1 MFLILG
7 DQLFPQ
13 KYLQK
18 YKKDFFYIAED
29 IGLCT
34 QEKFH
39 KHKLILFL
47 SAMRSYRDD
56 LINNKFNVIYN
67 EIDQDKNS
75 SYSEKLEKIIK
86 KKKVKKIITYKISD
100 HFFDKILRKICKKLK
115 VELSFIPSPMF
126 LTKQSLKEKFFEN
139 NKKPFMGNFYKLQR
153 SDRDILMKGND
164 PEGQQWSY
172 DELNRKKLPE
182 SISIPGL
189 KKVTETNNTKQIKKI
204 ISTLFN
210 DHPGSIDNFNIPTTR
225 KQAISW
231 LDDFLKNKFFLFGD
245 YEDAISKKGHV
256 LFHSLLSPLLNIGLL
271 TPEEVVNKS
280 LKFAK
285 INKIKINNVE
295 GFIRQIIG
303 WREFIKNVYD
313 YHNTFMKTSNFWN
326 HTLKL
331 KKSWYDG
338 TTGIEP
344 LDQAIK
350 EIDKHG
356 YAHHIIR
363 LMLIAN
369 IMNLSG
375 IDPKEIFKWFME
387 MFIDSSDWVMTPNV
401 FGMGTFSDGGIFATK
416 PYICGS
422 NYLLK
427 MSDYKRGDWCEVVDG
442 LYWQFIEKNKKYI
455 KSNHRLSM
463 MAYSL
468 EKIDPDR
475 KKRIFSQANNFIKEN
490 TY

>member
-126 LTKQSLKEKFFEN
+126 LTKQSLKVKFFEN

-153 SDRDILMKGND
+153 SDLDILMKGND

-350 EIDKHG
+350 EIDKYG

-463 MAYSL
+463 MAHSL

>member
-7 DQLFPQ
+7 DQLFPH
-13 KYLQK
+13 KYLQE
-18 YKKDFFYIAED
+18 YKKDFFYMAED

-34 QEKFH
+34 QEKYH

-47 SAMRSYRDD
+47 SAMRSYRDE
-56 LINNKFNVIYN
+56 LINNNFNVIYN
-67 EIDQDKNS
+67 EINQNKNL
-75 SYSEKLEKIIK
+75 SYSAKLEKVIK
-86 KKKVKKIITYKISD
+86 NQKVKKIITFKVSD
-100 HFFDKILRKICKKLK
+100 HFFDHILKKTCKKLN
-115 VELSFIPSPMF
+115 VELSFIPNPMF
-126 LTKQSLKEKFFEN
+126 LTKQGLKEKFFEKN
-139 NKKPFMGNFYKLQR
+139 NKPFMGNFYKLQR
-153 SDRDILMKGND
+153 SDLNILMKGKNPD
-164 PEGQQWSY
+164 GGQWSY
-172 DELNRKKLPE
+172 DELNRKKIPE
-182 SISIPGL
+182 SISVPKI
-189 KKVTETNNTKQIKKI
+189 KKILETQNTQQIKKV
-204 ISTLFN
+204 ISNLF
-210 DHPGSIDNFNIPTTR
+210 DSHPGSIENFNIPTTR
-225 KQAISW
+225 KQALSW

-245 YEDAISKKGHV
+245 YEDAISKKGHI

-271 TPEEVVNKS
+271 TPEEVVNKAI
-280 LKFAK
+280 KFAK
-285 INKIKINNVE
+285 NKKIKINNVE
-295 GFIRQIIG
+295 GFVRQIIG

-313 YHNTFMKTSNFWN
+313 YHDSSMKKSNFWG
-326 HTLKL
+326 HKLKL

-338 TTGIEP
+338 STGIEP
-344 LDQAIK
+344 LDHAIN
-350 EIDKHG
+350 EVNQFG

-363 LMLIAN
+363 LMLISN

-427 MSDYKRGDWCEVVDG
+427 MSDYKRGEWCEVVDG

-463 MAYSL
+463 MAHSL
-468 EKIDPDR
+468 EKIDPER
-475 KKRIFSQANNFIKEN
+475 KKRIFNKANKFIKYN

>member
-153 SDRDILMKGND
+153 SDLDILMKGND

>member
-153 SDRDILMKGND
+153 SDLDILMKGND

-182 SISIPGL
+182 SISIPDL

-204 ISTLFN
+204 ISTLFS

-326 HTLKL
+326 HKLKL
-331 KKSWYDG
+331 KKSWYHG

-463 MAYSL
+463 MAHSL

>member
-153 SDRDILMKGND
+153 SDLNILMKGND
-164 PEGQQWSY
+164 PEGQKWSY

-350 EIDKHG
+350 DIDKHG

-442 LYWQFIEKNKKYI
+442 LYWKFIEKNKKYI

>member
-100 HFFDKILRKICKKLK
+100 HFFDKILRKICKKLR

-153 SDRDILMKGND
+153 SDLNILMKGND

-204 ISTLFN
+204 IPTLFN

-463 MAYSL
+463 MAHSL

>member
-13 KYLQK
+13 KYLQE
-18 YKKDFFYIAED
+18 YKKDFFYMAED
-29 IGLCT
+29 FGLCT
-34 QEKFH
+34 QEKYH

-47 SAMRSYRDD
+47 SAMRSYRDE
-56 LINNKFNVIYN
+56 LINNNFNVIYN
-67 EIDQDKNS
+67 EINQNKNL
-75 SYSEKLEKIIK
+75 SYSAKLEKVIK
-86 KKKVKKIITYKISD
+86 NQKVKRIITFKVSD
-100 HFFDKILRKICKKLK
+100 HFFDHILKKTCKKLNI
-115 VELSFIPSPMF
+115 ELSFIPNPMF
-126 LTKQSLKEKFFEN
+126 LTKQELKEKFFAK

-153 SDRDILMKGND
+153 FDLNILMKGKD
-164 PEGQQWSY
+164 PEGDQWSY

-182 SISIPGL
+182 SISVPKI
-189 KKVTETNNTKQIKKI
+189 KKISETHNTQQIKKV
-204 ISTLFN
+204 ISNLF
-210 DHPGSIDNFNIPTTR
+210 DSHPGSIENFNIPTTR
-225 KQAISW
+225 KQALSW
-231 LDDFLKNKFFLFGD
+231 FDDFLKNKFFLFGD
-245 YEDAISKKGHV
+245 YEDAISKKGHI

-271 TPEEVVNKS
+271 TPEEVVNKAI
-280 LKFAK
+280 KFAK
-285 INKIKINNVE
+285 TRKIQINNVE
-295 GFIRQIIG
+295 GFVRQIIG

-313 YHNTFMKTSNFWN
+313 YHDSSMKKSNFWG
-326 HTLKL
+326 HKLKL

-338 TTGIEP
+338 STGIEP
-344 LDQAIK
+344 LDHAIK
-350 EIDKHG
+350 EVNKFG

-363 LMLIAN
+363 LMLISN

-427 MSDYKRGDWCEVVDG
+427 MSDYKRGEWCDVVDG

-468 EKIDPDR
+468 EKIDPER
-475 KKRIFSQANNFIKEN
+475 KKRIFTQANKFIKYN

>member
-100 HFFDKILRKICKKLK
+100 HFFDKILRKICKKLR

-153 SDRDILMKGND
+153 SDLNILMKGND

-303 WREFIKNVYD
+303 WREFIKNAYD

-463 MAYSL
+463 MAHSL

>member
-100 HFFDKILRKICKKLK
+100 HFFDKILRKICKKLR

-153 SDRDILMKGND
+153 SDLNILMKGND

-204 ISTLFN
+204 IPTLFN

-326 HTLKL
+326 HKLKL
-331 KKSWYDG
+331 KKSWYHG

-463 MAYSL
+463 MAHSL

>member
-100 HFFDKILRKICKKLK
+100 HFFDKILRKICKKLR

-153 SDRDILMKGND
+153 SDLDILMKGND

-463 MAYSL
+463 MAHSL

>member
-7 DQLFPQ
+7 DQLFPH
-13 KYLQK
+13 KYLQE
-18 YKKDFFYIAED
+18 YKKDFFYMAED
-29 IGLCT
+29 FGLCT
-34 QEKFH
+34 QEKYH

-47 SAMRSYRDD
+47 SAMRSYRDE
-56 LINNKFNVIYN
+56 LINNNFKVIYN
-67 EIDQDKNS
+67 EINQNKNL
-75 SYSEKLEKIIK
+75 SYSAKLEKVIK
-86 KKKVKKIITYKISD
+86 NQKIKKIITFKVSD
-100 HFFDKILRKICKKLK
+100 HFFDRILKKTCKKLN
-115 VELSFIPSPMF
+115 VELSFIPNPMF
-126 LTKQSLKEKFFEN
+126 LTKQELKEKFFEK

-153 SDRDILMKGND
+153 SDLNILMKGKN
-164 PEGQQWSY
+164 PEGGQWSY

-182 SISIPGL
+182 SILVPKI
-189 KKVTETNNTKQIKKI
+189 KKISETHNTQQIKKV
-204 ISTLFN
+204 ISNLF
-210 DHPGSIDNFNIPTTR
+210 DSHPGSIENFNIPTTR
-225 KQAISW
+225 RQALSW

-245 YEDAISKKGHV
+245 YEDAISKKGHI

-271 TPEEVVNKS
+271 TPEEVVNKAI
-280 LKFAK
+280 KFAK
-285 INKIKINNVE
+285 TKKIQINNVE
-295 GFIRQIIG
+295 GFVRQIIG

-313 YHNTFMKTSNFWN
+313 YHDISMKKSNFWK
-326 HTLKL
+326 HRLKL

-338 TTGIEP
+338 STGIEP
-344 LDQAIK
+344 LDHAIK
-350 EIDKHG
+350 EVNKFG

-363 LMLIAN
+363 LMLISN

-427 MSDYKRGDWCEVVDG
+427 MSDYKRGEWCEVVDG

-463 MAYSL
+463 MAHSL
-468 EKIDPDR
+468 EKIDPER
-475 KKRIFSQANNFIKEN
+475 KKRIFTQANKFIRDN

>member
-7 DQLFPQ
+7 DQLFPH
-13 KYLQK
+13 KYLQE
-18 YKKDFFYIAED
+18 YKKDFFYMAED

-34 QEKFH
+34 QEKYH

-47 SAMRSYRDD
+47 SAMRSYRDE
-56 LINNKFNVIYN
+56 LINNNFNVIYN
-67 EIDQDKNS
+67 EINQNKNL
-75 SYSEKLEKIIK
+75 SYSAKLEKVIK
-86 KKKVKKIITYKISD
+86 NQKVKKIITFKVSD
-100 HFFDKILRKICKKLK
+100 HFFDHILKKTCKKLN
-115 VELSFIPSPMF
+115 VELSFILNPMF
-126 LTKQSLKEKFFEN
+126 LTKQGLKEKFFEKN
-139 NKKPFMGNFYKLQR
+139 NKPFMGNFYKLQR
-153 SDRDILMKGND
+153 SDLNILMKGKNPD
-164 PEGQQWSY
+164 GGQWSY
-172 DELNRKKLPE
+172 DELNRKKIPE
-182 SISIPGL
+182 SISVPKI
-189 KKVTETNNTKQIKKI
+189 KKILETQNTQQIKKV
-204 ISTLFN
+204 ISNLF
-210 DHPGSIDNFNIPTTR
+210 DSHPGSIENFNIPTTR
-225 KQAISW
+225 KQALSW

-245 YEDAISKKGHV
+245 YEDAISKKGHI

-271 TPEEVVNKS
+271 TPEEVVNKAI
-280 LKFAK
+280 KFAK
-285 INKIKINNVE
+285 TKKIQINNVE
-295 GFIRQIIG
+295 GFVRQIIG

-313 YHNTFMKTSNFWN
+313 YHDSSMKKSNFWS
-326 HTLKL
+326 HKLKL

-338 TTGIEP
+338 STGIEP
-344 LDQAIK
+344 LDHAIN
-350 EIDKHG
+350 EVNQFG

-363 LMLIAN
+363 LMLISN

-427 MSDYKRGDWCEVVDG
+427 MSDYKRGEWCEVVDG

-463 MAYSL
+463 MAHSL
-468 EKIDPDR
+468 EKIDPER
-475 KKRIFSQANNFIKEN
+475 KKRIFYKANKFIKYN

>member
-7 DQLFPQ
+7 DQLFPL
-13 KYLQK
+13 KYLQE
-18 YKKDFFYIAED
+18 YKKDFFYMAED

-34 QEKFH
+34 HEKYH

-47 SAMRSYRDD
+47 SAMRSYRDE
-56 LINNKFNVIYN
+56 LISNKFNVIYN
-67 EIDQDKNS
+67 DINQNKNLSYTDKI
-75 SYSEKLEKIIK
+75 EKIIK
-86 KKKVKKIITYKISD
+86 SKKVKKITTYKISD
-100 HFFDKILRKICKKLK
+100 HFFDVILKKICKKLN
-115 VELSFIPSPMF
+115 VELVLIPNPMF
-126 LTKQSLKEKFFEN
+126 LTKQDLKEKFFEKN
-139 NKKPFMGNFYKLQR
+139 SKPFMGNFYKQQR
-153 SDRDILMKGND
+153 SDLNILMNGKN
-164 PEGQQWSY
+164 PEGNQWSY
-172 DELNRKKLPE
+172 DDLNRKKLPNK
-182 SISIPGL
+182 ILIPEI
-189 KKVTETNNTKQIKKI
+189 KKVSETLNTKHTKI
-204 ISTLFN
+204 TISKLFH
-210 DHPGSIDNFNIPTTR
+210 DHPGSVENFNIPTTR
-225 KQAISW
+225 KQALSW
-231 LDDFLKNKFFLFGD
+231 LDDFLKNKFSLFGD

-256 LFHSLLSPLLNIGLL
+256 LFHSLLSPLLNIGLI
-271 TPEEVVNKS
+271 TPDEVVTKAI
-280 LKFAK
+280 KFAK
-285 INKIKINNVE
+285 DKKIKINNTE
-295 GFIRQIIG
+295 GFVRQIIG

-313 YHNTFMKTSNFWN
+313 YHGNDMKKSNFWR
-326 HTLKL
+326 HKLKM

-338 TTGIEP
+338 STGIEP
-344 LDQAIK
+344 LDHSIK
-350 EIDKHG
+350 EINKHG

-363 LMLIAN
+363 LMLISN

-463 MAYSL
+463 MAHSL
-468 EKIDPDR
+468 AKIDPER
-475 KKRIFSQANNFIKEN
+475 KKRIFSKANKFIKEN

>member
-100 HFFDKILRKICKKLK
+100 HFFDKILRKICKKLR

-153 SDRDILMKGND
+153 SDLNILMKGND

-204 ISTLFN
+204 IPTLFN

-326 HTLKL
+326 HKLKL
-331 KKSWYDG
+331 KKSWYHG

>member
-67 EIDQDKNS
+67 EIDQDKNY

-126 LTKQSLKEKFFEN
+126 LTKQSLKVKFFEN

-153 SDRDILMKGND
+153 SDLDILMKGND

-204 ISTLFN
+204 IPTLFN

-475 KKRIFSQANNFIKEN
+475 KKRIFSQANNFIKKN

>member
-56 LINNKFNVIYN
+56 LISNKFNVIYN

-100 HFFDKILRKICKKLK
+100 HFFDKVLRKICKKLK

-153 SDRDILMKGND
+153 SDLDILMKGND

>member
-1 MFLILG
+1 
-7 DQLFPQ
+7 
-13 KYLQK
+13 
-18 YKKDFFYIAED
+18 
-29 IGLCT
+29 
-34 QEKFH
+34 
-39 KHKLILFL
+39 
-47 SAMRSYRDD
+47 
-56 LINNKFNVIYN
+56 
-67 EIDQDKNS
+67 
-75 SYSEKLEKIIK
+75 
-86 KKKVKKIITYKISD
+86 
-100 HFFDKILRKICKKLK
+100 
-115 VELSFIPSPMF
+115 MF

-153 SDRDILMKGND
+153 SDLNILMKGND

-210 DHPGSIDNFNIPTTR
+210 DHPGSVDNFNIPTTR

>member
-13 KYLQK
+13 KFLQK

-100 HFFDKILRKICKKLK
+100 HFFDKILRKICKKLR

-153 SDRDILMKGND
+153 SDLNILMKGND

-204 ISTLFN
+204 IPTLFN

-463 MAYSL
+463 MAHSL

>member
-13 KYLQK
+13 RYLQE
-18 YKKDFFYIAED
+18 YKKDFFYMAED

-34 QEKFH
+34 QEKYH

-47 SAMRSYRDD
+47 SAMRSYRDE
-56 LINNKFNVIYN
+56 LINNNFDVVYN
-67 EIDQDKNS
+67 EINQNKNL
-75 SYSEKLEKIIK
+75 SYTAKLEKIIK
-86 KKKVKKIITYKISD
+86 NRKVKEIISYKISD
-100 HFFDKILRKICKKLK
+100 HFFDHILKKTCKKLN
-115 VELSFIPSPMF
+115 VELSFIPNPMF
-126 LTKQSLKEKFFEN
+126 LTKQSLKEKFFEK

-153 SDRDILMKGND
+153 SDLNILMKGKD
-164 PEGQQWSY
+164 PEGGQWSY
-172 DELNRKKLPE
+172 DELNRKKLPQ
-182 SISIPGL
+182 SISIP
-189 KKVTETNNTKQIKKI
+189 KIKRISETQNTQEIKKI
-204 ISTLFN
+204 ISKLF
-210 DHPGSIDNFNIPTTR
+210 DSHPGSTENFNIPTTR
-225 KQAISW
+225 KQALSW
-231 LDDFLKNKFFLFGD
+231 LDDFLKNKFYLFGD
-245 YEDAISKKGHV
+245 YEDAISKKGHI

-271 TPEEVVNKS
+271 TPDEVIDKAI
-280 LKFAK
+280 KFAK
-285 INKIKINNVE
+285 TKKIQINNVE
-295 GFIRQIIG
+295 GFVRQIIG

-313 YHNTFMKTSNFWN
+313 YHDDNMKKSNFWG
-326 HTLKL
+326 HKLKL

-338 TTGIEP
+338 STGIEP
-344 LDQAIK
+344 LDHAIK
-350 EIDKHG
+350 EINKFG

-363 LMLIAN
+363 LMLISN

-427 MSDYKRGDWCEVVDG
+427 MSDYKRGEWCEVVDG

-463 MAYSL
+463 MGHAL
-468 EKIDPDR
+468 EKIDPER
-475 KKRIFSQANNFIKEN
+475 KKRIFTQANKFIRDN

>member
-126 LTKQSLKEKFFEN
+126 LTKQSLKVKFFEN

-153 SDRDILMKGND
+153 SDLDILMKGND

>member
-153 SDRDILMKGND
+153 SDLDILMKGND

-204 ISTLFN
+204 ISTLFS

-326 HTLKL
+326 HKLKL
-331 KKSWYDG
+331 KKSWYHG

-463 MAYSL
+463 MAHSL

>member
-13 KYLQK
+13 KYIQK
-18 YKKDFFYIAED
+18 YKNDFFYMAED
-29 IGLCT
+29 VGLCT
-34 QEKFH
+34 QEKYH

-47 SAMRSYRDD
+47 SSMRSYRDE
-56 LINNKFNVIYN
+56 LISNKFKVIYN
-67 EIDQDKNS
+67 EINQRKNL
-75 SYSEKLEKIIK
+75 SYSEKLENVIK
-86 KKKVKKIITYKISD
+86 TQKVKKITTYTISD
-100 HFFDKILRKICKKLK
+100 HFFDKIIKQTCDKLNI
-115 VELSFIPSPMF
+115 ELSFIPNPMF
-126 LTKQSLKEKFFEN
+126 LTKQGLKEKFFEK

-153 SDRDILMKGND
+153 SELDILMKGD
-164 PEGQQWSY
+164 EPEGNQWSF
-172 DELNRKKLPE
+172 DELNRKKLPK
-182 SISIPGL
+182 SISIPEP
-189 KKVTETNNTKQIKKI
+189 KEVTETLNTKSVKNI
-204 ISTLFN
+204 ISKYFN
-210 DHPGSIDNFNIPTTR
+210 NHPGSIDNFNIPTTR
-225 KQAISW
+225 KQALSW
-231 LDDFLKNKFFLFGD
+231 FDDFLRNKFFLFGD
-245 YEDAISKKGHV
+245 YEDAISTKGHV
-256 LFHSLLSPLLNIGLL
+256 LFHSLLSPLLNIGIL
-271 TPEEVVNKS
+271 TPEEVVKDS
-280 LKFAK
+280 LKFAEK
-285 INKIKINNVE
+285 NKIKINNVE

-313 YHNTFMKTSNFWN
+313 YHNTKMKKSNFWN
-326 HTLKL
+326 HKLKL

-338 TTGIEP
+338 STGIEP
-344 LDQAIK
+344 LDNAIK
-350 EIDKHG
+350 EINKFG

-363 LMLIAN
+363 LMLISN

-375 IDPKEIFKWFME
+375 IHPKEIFKWFME

-401 FGMGTFSDGGIFATK
+401 YGMGTFSDGGIFATK

-427 MSDYKRGDWCEVVDG
+427 MSDYKKGDWCEVVDG

-475 KKRIFSQANNFIKEN
+475 KKRIFSLANKFIKKN

>member
-7 DQLFPQ
+7 DQLFPH
-13 KYLQK
+13 KYLQE
-18 YKKDFFYIAED
+18 YKKDFFYMAED

-34 QEKFH
+34 QEKYH

-47 SAMRSYRDD
+47 SAMRSYRDE
-56 LINNKFNVIYN
+56 LINNNFNVIYN
-67 EIDQDKNS
+67 EINQNKNL
-75 SYSEKLEKIIK
+75 SYSAKLEKVIK
-86 KKKVKKIITYKISD
+86 NQKVKKIITFKVSD
-100 HFFDKILRKICKKLK
+100 HFFDRILKKTCKKLN
-115 VELSFIPSPMF
+115 VELSFIPNPMF
-126 LTKQSLKEKFFEN
+126 LTKQGLKEKFFEKN
-139 NKKPFMGNFYKLQR
+139 NKPFMGNFYKLQR
-153 SDRDILMKGND
+153 SDLNILMKGKNPD
-164 PEGQQWSY
+164 GGQWSY
-172 DELNRKKLPE
+172 DELNRKKIPE
-182 SISIPGL
+182 SISVPKI
-189 KKVTETNNTKQIKKI
+189 KKILETQNTQQIKKV
-204 ISTLFN
+204 ISNLF
-210 DHPGSIDNFNIPTTR
+210 DSHPGSIENFNIPTTR
-225 KQAISW
+225 KQALSW

-245 YEDAISKKGHV
+245 YEDAISKKGHI

-271 TPEEVVNKS
+271 TPEEVVNKAI
-280 LKFAK
+280 KFAK
-285 INKIKINNVE
+285 NKKIKINNVE
-295 GFIRQIIG
+295 GFVRQIIG

-313 YHNTFMKTSNFWN
+313 YHDSSMKKSNFWG
-326 HTLKL
+326 HKLKL

-338 TTGIEP
+338 STGIEP
-344 LDQAIK
+344 LDHAIN
-350 EIDKHG
+350 EVNQFG

-363 LMLIAN
+363 LMLISN

-427 MSDYKRGDWCEVVDG
+427 MSDYKRGEWCEVVDG

-463 MAYSL
+463 MAHSL
-468 EKIDPDR
+468 EKIEYL
-475 KKRIFSQANNFIKEN
+475 K
-490 TY
+490 

>member
-100 HFFDKILRKICKKLK
+100 HFFDKILRKICKKLR

-153 SDRDILMKGND
+153 SDLNILMKGND

-463 MAYSL
+463 MAHSL

>member
-7 DQLFPQ
+7 DQLFPH
-13 KYLQK
+13 KYLQE
-18 YKKDFFYIAED
+18 YKKDFFYMAED
-29 IGLCT
+29 FGLCT
-34 QEKFH
+34 QEKYH

-47 SAMRSYRDD
+47 SAMRSYRDE
-56 LINNKFNVIYN
+56 LINNNFKVIYN
-67 EIDQDKNS
+67 EINQNKYL
-75 SYSEKLEKIIK
+75 SYSAKLEKVIK
-86 KKKVKKIITYKISD
+86 NQKVKRIITFKVSD
-100 HFFDKILRKICKKLK
+100 HFFDRILKKTCKKLN
-115 VELSFIPSPMF
+115 VELSFIPNPMF
-126 LTKQSLKEKFFEN
+126 LTKQGLKEKFFEK

-153 SDRDILMKGND
+153 SDLNILMKGKN
-164 PEGQQWSY
+164 PEGGQWSY

-182 SISIPGL
+182 SISVPKI
-189 KKVTETNNTKQIKKI
+189 KKISDTHNTQQIKKV
-204 ISTLFN
+204 ISNLF
-210 DHPGSIDNFNIPTTR
+210 DSHPGSIENFNIPTTR
-225 KQAISW
+225 RQALSW

-245 YEDAISKKGHV
+245 YEDAISKKGHI

-271 TPEEVVNKS
+271 TPEEVVNKAI
-280 LKFAK
+280 KFAK
-285 INKIKINNVE
+285 TKKIQINNVE
-295 GFIRQIIG
+295 GFVRQIIG
-303 WREFIKNVYD
+303 WREFIKNIYD
-313 YHNTFMKTSNFWN
+313 YHDINMKKSNFWS
-326 HTLKL
+326 HKLKL

-338 TTGIEP
+338 STGIEP
-344 LDQAIK
+344 LDHAIK
-350 EIDKHG
+350 EVNKFG

-363 LMLIAN
+363 LMLISN

-427 MSDYKRGDWCEVVDG
+427 MSDYKRGEWCEVVDG

-463 MAYSL
+463 MAHSL
-468 EKIDPDR
+468 EKIDPER
-475 KKRIFSQANNFIKEN
+475 KKRIFTQANDFIKNN

>member
-13 KYLQK
+13 KFLQE
-18 YKKDFFYIAED
+18 YKKDFFYMAED

-34 QEKFH
+34 QEKYH
-39 KHKLILFL
+39 KHKLMLFL
-47 SAMRSYRDD
+47 SAMRSYRDE
-56 LINNKFNVIYN
+56 LISNNFNVIYN
-67 EIDQDKNS
+67 EIDQNKNL
-75 SYSEKLEKIIK
+75 SYSAKLEKVIK
-86 KKKVKKIITYKISD
+86 NQKVKKIITYKVSD
-100 HFFDKILRKICKKLK
+100 HFFDHILKKTCKKLNI
-115 VELSFIPSPMF
+115 ELLFIPNPMF
-126 LTKQSLKEKFFEN
+126 LTKQDLKEKFFEK

-153 SDRDILMKGND
+153 SDLNILMKGQD
-164 PEGQQWSY
+164 PEGGQWSY

-182 SISIPGL
+182 SISIP
-189 KKVTETNNTKQIKKI
+189 KIKRISETHNTQEIKTI
-204 ISTLFN
+204 ISKIF
-210 DHPGSIDNFNIPTTR
+210 DSHPGSVENFNIPTTR
-225 KQAISW
+225 KQALSW

-245 YEDAISKKGHV
+245 YEDAISKKGHL

-271 TPEEVVNKS
+271 TPDEVINKAI
-280 LKFAK
+280 KFAK
-285 INKIKINNVE
+285 IKNIQINNVE
-295 GFIRQIIG
+295 GFVRQIIG

-313 YHNTFMKTSNFWN
+313 YHDSNMKKSNFWG
-326 HTLKL
+326 HKLKL

-338 TTGIEP
+338 STGIEP
-344 LDQAIK
+344 LDHAIK
-350 EIDKHG
+350 EINKFG

-363 LMLIAN
+363 LMLISN

-375 IDPKEIFKWFME
+375 IDPKEIYKWFME
-387 MFIDSSDWVMTPNV
+387 MFIDSSDWVMTPNI

-427 MSDYKRGDWCEVVDG
+427 MSDYKRGEWCEIVDG

-463 MAYSL
+463 MGHAL
-468 EKIDPDR
+468 EKIDPER
-475 KKRIFSQANNFIKEN
+475 KKRIFTQANKFIKDN